1 MTDEK
6 RPQDGV
12 RAEPSPAKGE
22 DEVRPEAPPPEGD
35 SFFDNDEHDGW
46 APIRR
51 RVEDPEPPG

>member
-12 RAEPSPAKGE
+12 RTEPAPSKSEEEPRPEVPAAEP
-22 DEVRPEAPPPEGD
+22 D
-35 SFFDNDEHDGW
+35 SFFDNEEHDGW

-51 RVEDPEPPG
+51 RVEDPDPPA